1 MVAERASLI
10 HEPQFREDAVPSTRP
25 YRAACGWPLIASG
38 LLALAGGLGQPA
50 VIRAAEPAAGAVA
63 EPDAGDRH
71 PELRR
76 LSKTDEIWLDVER
89 KELVV
94 GGTIAL
100 SAGVI
105 EVFACPQGSKE
116 HESIVATRCP
126 AKLVHAGLLALG
138 LEPGRPVSF
147 DPAYRPATGPKVSVR
162 VRWTDADGQVQ
173 ERPAQDWIRN
183 TETGAEL
190 ETEWVF
196 AGSDFWRDPADG
208 TEHYQADGGDMI
220 CVSNF
225 PTAML
230 DLPIESS
237 ESNAA
242 LLFEAFAGRV
252 PPRGTAVEL
261 ILAPAD

>member
-1 MVAERASLI
+1 M
-10 HEPQFREDAVPSTRP
+10 PSTRP
-25 YRAACGWPLIASG
+25 YRPACGWPAIASG
-38 LLALAGGLGQPA
+38 LLALAGGLCQPA
-50 VIRAAEPAAGAVA
+50 VIRAAEPASGAVA
-63 EPDAGDRH
+63 EPDAAGDRH

-100 SAGVI
+100 AAGVI

-138 LEPGRPVSF
+138 LEPGSPVSF
-147 DPAYRPATGPKVSVR
+147 DPAYRPATGPKVSIR

-183 TETGAEL
+183 TQTGAEL